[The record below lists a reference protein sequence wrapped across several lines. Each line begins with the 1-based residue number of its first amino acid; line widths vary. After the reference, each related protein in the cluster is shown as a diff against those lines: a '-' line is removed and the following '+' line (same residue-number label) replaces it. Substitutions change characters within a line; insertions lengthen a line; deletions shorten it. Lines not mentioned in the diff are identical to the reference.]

1 MMEKMLEFLKD
12 AGVFYY
18 ASVDGDKP
26 RVRPFGFFMELNG
39 KFYVAMGKQKESY
52 KQSLANPNIEICA
65 MNKKMQWIRIRGV
78 AVPDDTEETY
88 AKAFEHSPNLKMLY
102 NEQTGNVLGIF
113 WLKDGYAEIAD
124 MQGNF
129 EKFNF

>member
-1 MMEKMLEFLKD
+1 MEKVLNFLKD
-12 AGVFYY
+12 AGVFFY
-18 ASVDGDKP
+18 ATVDGDKP
-26 RVRPFGFFMELNG
+26 RLRPFGLFLELNG
-39 KFYVAMGKQKESY
+39 RLYFGMGKQKESY
-52 KQSLANPNIEICA
+52 KQTIANPNVEICSL
-65 MNKKMQWIRIRGV
+65 NKQNQWILIRGI
-78 AVPDDTEETY
+78 AVPDETSETY
-88 AKAFEHSPNLKMLY
+88 ETVFAASPFLKTLY

>member
-1 MMEKMLEFLKD
+1 MEKLLAFLKD
-12 AGVFYY
+12 AGTFFY
-18 ASVDGDKP
+18 ASCDGDKP

-39 KFYVAMGKQKESY
+39 KFYVGMGQQKESY
-52 KQSLANPNIEICA
+52 KQTIANPNVELCA
-65 MNKKMQWIRIRGV
+65 MNKKMQWIRVRGV
-78 AVPDDTEETY
+78 AVPDETEDTY
-88 AKAFEHSPNLKMLY
+88 AKAFEHSPMLKGLY
-102 NEQTGNVLGIF
+102 NEQTGNRLGLF